1 MGDQQLYKTNHTANS
16 NENLYYQHQ
25 MNSLPSLNH
34 SYGTSVIDAPQA
46 SPLSPHFPQ
55 DSRDSIALPVGS
67 KSLGSMDTL
76 RQTWTHSG
84 SGNHVPV
91 RNNLSNQSAMWSPLG
106 QGESHDGYQYSYSQP
121 SENRSQKIT
130 SGVLHKLDSFTQVF
144 ANQNLRIQVNNMAQV
159 LHTETSMADNSG
171 DSALRQLL
179 SQKPAVEQQP
189 VTSSIQRYQPVPQQT
204 QNFASTQQKQQMQ
217 VMQHQQLYYDYQQHL
232 SQMQIHSAFQQGQ
245 THVQQ
250 MQSQQLL
257 PQQMQHLQQTQYYA
271 QPQQG
276 HQRLSIHEIQQQQ
289 QQPTRQQQQRQ
300 CPMQIAQYYQT
311 QPVMQLQQQQQQ
323 MQLQLPPYH
332 REPDPKTVHEPHQ
345 YPQDPSHPVQLI
357 QLGAAPPYC
366 YQDPHEQYRHLYP
379 QGLLQQHDQQK
390 QYTSEGRAASL
401 NSHVGLTPPGTAED
415 PARSEVNS
423 AGNTVPHRT
432 LLPPSGAHLN
442 NKSSQQDSPGPGWPQ
457 VQLSDGRLQPLSPEQ
472 SGLNRETLPERA
484 DGKSKLTCSVCLK
497 EFKSLPALNGH
508 MRSHGGVRTS
518 PNFKQDEGEKPPQQ
532 PLPKE
537 VDSLAPIVMPVSV
550 PVKLLSPEPS
560 TQPSASTATVKDK
573 PASSMSDDEMPVLVK
588 MTFSPPCSPK
598 VANPCSSSEISKKP
612 HQNAAKL
619 EENFK
624 PLPDK
629 KKYRHRPEPLFIPPP
644 SFNFSTSHSGA
655 TLYQSQLRSPRVL
668 GDHLLDRTHELPPY
682 TPPPMLSPVR
692 HGSGLFSSVITSS
705 HSTSHTQLPLTPLTP
720 TPRVL
725 LCRSNSIDGSVIPV
739 TPGPGEQT
747 VEPRINIG
755 SRFQADIPEL
765 QDKLLM
771 EKDVHK
777 ATLVWKPW
785 PELENKVFQQRVED
799 LLNMSCS
806 SVLPG
811 GGTNSE
817 YALHSLFEAKGDIMV
832 TLEKLLLRKPVR
844 LKCHPLANYHY
855 AGSDK
860 WTHQERRLFKEALS
874 TYSKDFIFVQK
885 MVKSKTV
892 AQCVEYYYTW
902 KKILRWGRKHRTRLE
917 KKREECMVF
926 SSRQALNGHARIHGG
941 TNQVTKPR
949 CTIAGTK
956 QKSGTQ
962 SGYCSIK
969 SSPAHSTTSGETDPT
984 TIFPCKECG
993 KVFFKIKSRNAHMKT
1008 HRQQE
1013 EQQRQKA
1020 QKAAV
1025 AAEMAATIVRTTG
1038 PAGHSLIPLDHMNLV
1053 KHVGN
1058 VGDIDDDVVQELG
1071 GVMEEN
1077 EVMDADLLLDDE
1089 DADLLQDDAEL

>member
-1 MGDQQLYKTNHTANS
+1 
-16 NENLYYQHQ
+16 
-25 MNSLPSLNH
+25 
-34 SYGTSVIDAPQA
+34 
-46 SPLSPHFPQ
+46 
-55 DSRDSIALPVGS
+55 
-67 KSLGSMDTL
+67 
-76 RQTWTHSG
+76 
-84 SGNHVPV
+84 
-91 RNNLSNQSAMWSPLG
+91 
-106 QGESHDGYQYSYSQP
+106 
-121 SENRSQKIT
+121 
-130 SGVLHKLDSFTQVF
+130 
-144 ANQNLRIQVNNMAQV
+144 
-159 LHTETSMADNSG
+159 
-171 DSALRQLL
+171 
-179 SQKPAVEQQP
+179 
-189 VTSSIQRYQPVPQQT
+189 
-204 QNFASTQQKQQMQ
+204 
-217 VMQHQQLYYDYQQHL
+217 
-232 SQMQIHSAFQQGQ
+232 
-245 THVQQ
+245 
-250 MQSQQLL
+250 
-257 PQQMQHLQQTQYYA
+257 
-271 QPQQG
+271 
-276 HQRLSIHEIQQQQ
+276 
-289 QQPTRQQQQRQ
+289 
-300 CPMQIAQYYQT
+300 
-311 QPVMQLQQQQQQ
+311 

-390 QYTSEGRAASL
+390 QYTSEGRAPSL

-423 AGNTVPHRT
+423 VGNNVPHRT

-472 SGLNRETLPERA
+472 SGPNRETLPERA
-484 DGKSKLTCSVCLK
+484 DGKNKLTCSVCLK

-518 PNFKQDEGEKPPQQ
+518 PNFKQ
-532 PLPKE
+532 
-537 VDSLAPIVMPVSV
+537 
-550 PVKLLSPEPS
+550 
-560 TQPSASTATVKDK
+560 
-573 PASSMSDDEMPVLVK
+573 
-588 MTFSPPCSPK
+588 
-598 VANPCSSSEISKKP
+598 EISKKP
-612 HQNAAKL
+612 HPNAAKL

-705 HSTSHTQLPLTPLTP
+705 HSTAHTQLPLTPLTP

-725 LCRSNSIDGSVIPV
+725 LCRSSSIDGSVIPV

-885 MVKSKTV
+885 MV
-892 AQCVEYYYTW
+892 
-902 KKILRWGRKHRTRLE
+902 RWFLPTL
-917 KKREECMVF
+917 F
-926 SSRQALNGHARIHGG
+926 S
-941 TNQVTKPR
+941 V
-949 CTIAGTK
+949 
-956 QKSGTQ
+956 
-962 SGYCSIK
+962 
-969 SSPAHSTTSGETDPT
+969 
-984 TIFPCKECG
+984 
-993 KVFFKIKSRNAHMKT
+993 
-1008 HRQQE
+1008 
-1013 EQQRQKA
+1013 
-1020 QKAAV
+1020 
-1025 AAEMAATIVRTTG
+1025 
-1038 PAGHSLIPLDHMNLV
+1038 
-1053 KHVGN
+1053 
-1058 VGDIDDDVVQELG
+1058 
-1071 GVMEEN
+1071 
-1077 EVMDADLLLDDE
+1077 
-1089 DADLLQDDAEL
+1089 

>member
-1 MGDQQLYKTNHTANS
+1 
-16 NENLYYQHQ
+16 
-25 MNSLPSLNH
+25 
-34 SYGTSVIDAPQA
+34 
-46 SPLSPHFPQ
+46 
-55 DSRDSIALPVGS
+55 
-67 KSLGSMDTL
+67 
-76 RQTWTHSG
+76 
-84 SGNHVPV
+84 
-91 RNNLSNQSAMWSPLG
+91 MWSPLG
-106 QGESHDGYQYSYSQP
+106 QGEPHDGYQYSYSQP

-159 LHTETSMADNSG
+159 LHTESSVVDNSG

-179 SQKPAVEQQP
+179 SQKPPVEQQP
-189 VTSSIQRYQPVPQQT
+189 VTSTVQRYQPVPQQT
-204 QNFASTQQKQQMQ
+204 HQNFASTQQKHQMQ

-232 SQMQIHSAFQQGQ
+232 SQMQMHSAFQQGQ
-245 THVQQ
+245 THVPQ

-257 PQQMQHLQQTQYYA
+257 QQQMQHLQQPQYYA

-276 HQRLSIHEIQQQQ
+276 HQRLSIQEMQQ
-289 QQPTRQQQQRQ
+289 QQPARQQRQ
-300 CPMQIAQYYQT
+300 CPVQLAQYYQT
-311 QPVMQLQQQQQQ
+311 QPVMQQLQQQQQQ
-323 MQLQLPPYH
+323 MQLPLPPYH
-332 REPDPKTVHEPHQ
+332 RELDPKTMHEPHQ
-345 YPQDPSHPVQLI
+345 YSQDPSHPVQLI
-357 QLGAAPPYC
+357 QLGAVPQYC
-366 YQDPHEQYRHLYP
+366 FQDPHEQYRHLYP
-379 QGLLQQHDQQK
+379 QSLLQQQQDQHK
-390 QYTSEGRAASL
+390 QYPSESRVPSL
-401 NSHVGLTPPGTAED
+401 NSHVGLTPPETAED
-415 PARSEVNS
+415 PTRQDINS
-423 AGNTVPHRT
+423 VGNAVPHRT
-432 LLPPSGAHLN
+432 LLPPSGVHLN
-442 NKSSQQDSPGPGWPQ
+442 HKSSQQDSPSTTWPQ
-457 VQLSDGRLQPLSPEQ
+457 D
-472 SGLNRETLPERA
+472 
-484 DGKSKLTCSVCLK
+484 D
-497 EFKSLPALNGH
+497 
-508 MRSHGGVRTS
+508 
-518 PNFKQDEGEKPPQQ
+518 GEKPPQQ

-550 PVKLLSPEPS
+550 PVKLLPPEPS
-560 TQPSASTATVKDK
+560 TQPCASAATVTDK
-573 PASSMSDDEMPVLVK
+573 PANSVSDDEMPVLVK
-588 MTFSPPCSPK
+588 MTYSPPCSPK
-598 VANPCSSSEISKKP
+598 VANPCSSSETSKKP
-612 HQNAAKL
+612 HPSAVKL

-624 PLPDK
+624 PLQDK

-644 SFNFSTSHSGA
+644 SFNLSMSHSGA

-692 HGSGLFSSVITSS
+692 QGSGLFSSVITSS

-765 QDKLLM
+765 QDRLLM

-832 TLEKLLLRKPVR
+832 ALEKLLLRKPVR

-874 TYSKDFIFVQK
+874 TYSKDFIYVQK

-902 KKILRWGRKHRTRLE
+902 KKIWRLGRKHRTRLE
-917 KKREECMVF
+917 KKRDECLTSGEEEVLEEDEEIEEDRKEEREMQKSPDPPPIPLVGPIDLPPLQGLPLSSSSFICEMPNCGAVF

-941 TNQVTKPR
+941 TNQVTKTR
-949 CTIAGTK
+949 CTIPGTK

-1025 AAEMAATIVRTTG
+1025 AAEMAATIARTTG
-1038 PAGHSLIPLDHMNLV
+1038 PAGHSLIPLDHMGLV
-1053 KHVGN
+1053 KHVEN
-1058 VGDIDDDVVQELG
+1058 VGDIDDDVVPDLG
-1071 GVMEEN
+1071 DVMEEN

-1089 DADLLQDDAEL
+1089 DPDLLQDDAEL

>member
-1 MGDQQLYKTNHTANS
+1 VKDSLEYK
-16 NENLYYQHQ
+16 
-25 MNSLPSLNH
+25 
-34 SYGTSVIDAPQA
+34 
-46 SPLSPHFPQ
+46 
-55 DSRDSIALPVGS
+55 
-67 KSLGSMDTL
+67 K
-76 RQTWTHSG
+76 
-84 SGNHVPV
+84 
-91 RNNLSNQSAMWSPLG
+91 
-106 QGESHDGYQYSYSQP
+106 
-121 SENRSQKIT
+121 
-130 SGVLHKLDSFTQVF
+130 
-144 ANQNLRIQVNNMAQV
+144 
-159 LHTETSMADNSG
+159 
-171 DSALRQLL
+171 
-179 SQKPAVEQQP
+179 
-189 VTSSIQRYQPVPQQT
+189 
-204 QNFASTQQKQQMQ
+204 
-217 VMQHQQLYYDYQQHL
+217 
-232 SQMQIHSAFQQGQ
+232 
-245 THVQQ
+245 
-250 MQSQQLL
+250 
-257 PQQMQHLQQTQYYA
+257 
-271 QPQQG
+271 
-276 HQRLSIHEIQQQQ
+276 
-289 QQPTRQQQQRQ
+289 
-300 CPMQIAQYYQT
+300 
-311 QPVMQLQQQQQQ
+311 
-323 MQLQLPPYH
+323 
-332 REPDPKTVHEPHQ
+332 
-345 YPQDPSHPVQLI
+345 DPSHPVQLI

-390 QYTSEGRAASL
+390 QYTSEGRAPSL

-457 VQLSDGRLQPLSPEQ
+457 
-472 SGLNRETLPERA
+472 
-484 DGKSKLTCSVCLK
+484 
-497 EFKSLPALNGH
+497 
-508 MRSHGGVRTS
+508 
-518 PNFKQDEGEKPPQQ
+518 DEGEKPPQQ

-573 PASSMSDDEMPVLVK
+573 PANSMSDDEMPVLVK

-612 HQNAAKL
+612 HPNAAKL

-705 HSTSHTQLPLTPLTP
+705 HSTAHAQLPLTPLTP

-725 LCRSNSIDGSVIPV
+725 LCRSSSIDGSVIPV

-855 AGSDK
+855 ADYCFTSSEFSYSGVEVSA
-860 WTHQERRLFKEALS
+860 ALP
-874 TYSKDFIFVQK
+874 
-885 MVKSKTV
+885 
-892 AQCVEYYYTW
+892 
-902 KKILRWGRKHRTRLE
+902 
-917 KKREECMVF
+917 F
-926 SSRQALNGHARIHGG
+926 SS
-941 TNQVTKPR
+941 
-949 CTIAGTK
+949 
-956 QKSGTQ
+956 
-962 SGYCSIK
+962 
-969 SSPAHSTTSGETDPT
+969 
-984 TIFPCKECG
+984 
-993 KVFFKIKSRNAHMKT
+993 
-1008 HRQQE
+1008 
-1013 EQQRQKA
+1013 
-1020 QKAAV
+1020 
-1025 AAEMAATIVRTTG
+1025 
-1038 PAGHSLIPLDHMNLV
+1038 
-1053 KHVGN
+1053 
-1058 VGDIDDDVVQELG
+1058 DVV
-1071 GVMEEN
+1071 V
-1077 EVMDADLLLDDE
+1077 
-1089 DADLLQDDAEL
+1089 